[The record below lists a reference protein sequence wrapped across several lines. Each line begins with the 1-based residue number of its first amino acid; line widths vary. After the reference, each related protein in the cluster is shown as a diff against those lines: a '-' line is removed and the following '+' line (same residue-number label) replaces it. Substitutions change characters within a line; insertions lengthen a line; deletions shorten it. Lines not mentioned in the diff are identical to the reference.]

1 MCKRP
6 GNATCGLSA
15 SSFSLFTSSHRMMRG
30 AATRGVTKTK
40 WKFDG
45 KPRNGRIQNTRPCKK
60 LALPEQMVIGG
71 GVLPKVQRSDHCY
84 SQILR
89 HIQRGV
95 L

>member
-1 MCKRP
+1 
-6 GNATCGLSA
+6 
-15 SSFSLFTSSHRMMRG
+15 MMRG

-60 LALPEQMVIGG
+60 LALPEQMITETM
-71 GVLPKVQRSDHCY
+71 QRSDHCY

-95 L
+95 LEC